1 MGFLRSTANV
11 FFFLLA
17 FIMFLMGVVV
27 LGYMLWVLAT
37 TEYGRFLEGVLT
49 FTYVHIG
56 VGAVWFVTGLCG
68 WIGSYKKGGVGM
80 KMFLGL
86 AVIMVAAEVGG
97 IVALSILKIKMIDIL
112 KSGWE
117 EVNDPTKNLIQDK
130 FECCGFTG
138 PREFALSDS
147 LIDKT
152 CYRMV
157 DETSDVSIK
166 ELRRINRAGCREK
179 LVDFFYK
186 HKVIW
191 IASLGVLLLLQVTG
205 ILLSVYLM
213 NAKKREGNSPSLT
226 HRSYT
231 TGY

>member
-1 MGFLRSTANV
+1 MGFVRSTANA

-37 TEYGRFLEGVLT
+37 TENGRFFDGVLT
-49 FTYVHIG
+49 FTYVHMA
-56 VGAVWFVTGLCG
+56 VGAVWFLTGLCG
-68 WIGSYKKGGVGM
+68 WIGSYKKGGIGM

-86 AVIMVAAEVGG
+86 AVIMVAAEIGG
-97 IVALSILKIKMIDIL
+97 IVTLSILKIKMIDIL

-117 EVNDPTKNLIQDK
+117 EVNEPTKNLIQDK
-130 FECCGFTG
+130 FECCGFSG
-138 PREFALSDS
+138 PSELTLTDN

-152 CYRMV
+152 CYRML
-157 DETSDVSIK
+157 DETGDVTIR
-166 ELRRINRAGCREK
+166 ELRRIKRVGCREK

-205 ILLSVYLM
+205 ILLSVYLI
-213 NAKKREGNSPSLT
+213 NAKKRNGFSSLT

-231 TGY
+231 TSSY